1 MGIRISQEKEDLI
14 HSMRTDGRTIKEIA
28 EYLQV
33 SLQCVSDHLNP
44 ESRAKRY
51 ADTYAR
57 TAKDKQDPE
66 KMERILA
73 RRKEYYYR
81 IKIKKILGDNWNAK

>member
-1 MGIRISQEKEDLI
+1 MGIRISQEKENLI
-14 HSMRTDGRTIKEIA
+14 HSLRAEGRTIKDIA
-28 EYLQV
+28 AFLQI
-33 SLQCVSDHLNP
+33 SMQCVSDHLHP

-57 TAKDKQDPE
+57 TARDKNDPE
-66 KMERILA
+66 KMEKILA

-81 IKIKKILGDNWNAK
+81 KKIKHILGENYK